1 MNREEVMGVFSMLA
15 GSQGFYGR
23 LIRDI
28 EARED
33 AGEDMSD
40 FFGQFANCRDAV
52 DVIMIV
58 EG

>member
-1 MNREEVMGVFSMLA
+1 MNREEVMGVFHTLA
-15 GSQGFYGR
+15 RSQGFYGR
-23 LIRDI
+23 LIRNI

-33 AGEDMSD
+33 AGEDMSG
-40 FFGQFANCRDAV
+40 FFGQFANCRDMV

>member
-1 MNREEVMGVFSMLA
+1 MNREEVMGVFHTLA

-23 LIRDI
+23 LIRNI
-28 EARED
+28 EAQED

-40 FFGQFANCRDAV
+40 FFGQFVNCSDML